1 MAADT
6 QTKEPEIKDAGGKSV
21 RPLAV
26 DLHNPTPGR
35 RVISTGLATGER
47 HLTLESG
54 ETRRNVNIAEWVAKE
69 LRARTRGR
77 GNESADLLVYKAG
90 EAPDP
95 QKDGDEDDD
104 GDAE

>member
-6 QTKEPEIKDAGGKSV
+6 QTKEPEIRDAGGKSV

-26 DLHNPTPGR
+26 DLHNPTRAR

-47 HLTLESG
+47 HITLESG
-54 ETRRNVNIAEWVAKE
+54 ETRRNVAVAEWVAKE
-69 LRARTRGR
+69 LRSRTRGR
-77 GNESADLLVYKAG
+77 GNENADLHVYKAG

-95 QKDGDEDDD
+95 QNESKDDD